1 MISPARALIST
12 FTLCFLFGC
21 VSALAQTTFPEI
33 STSGGISSR
42 SIGEHEQLQFTI
54 AIANKADPKIMNASL
69 RNVTLTQVPD
79 GYRLATIC
87 VIPTPSS
94 PLNPCQTGE
103 EFNANKKRLT
113 GTLAPGQS
121 MIVTG
126 YLKPDS
132 IHKTASLAV
141 LLEWTLYDSTLP
153 TSGLP
158 SARVVTLGE
167 NQVQSASW
175 WGRVSS
181 DEILKVL
188 AVPAL
193 LLVIGAVVGLL
204 VNTLNSLRDKRAHKN
219 EAERSLRSETWKQ
232 MLPVSHNYAA
242 KFYLPL
248 SLAAERFSKNLK
260 KKNTRV
266 AFFYLLFS
274 GKKVIAT
281 RNEIGGFY
289 FKDLRGEALAANCW
303 EKQRLAC
310 MGEEDTPF
318 FLAVRASIDELD
330 DIDSYEAFE
339 AMFAATPG
347 GDFSSDSIQQA
358 WTFFQAWVV
367 KKKEVDETISY
378 LDGFTAVM
386 DYESNRP
393 YQYWYDTKPR
403 LVAADNTKELLRKIL
418 TAEKYTDGE
427 IESYLSAVVAP

>member
-167 NQVQSASW
+167 NQVQSAS
-175 WGRVSS
+175 
-181 DEILKVL
+181 
-188 AVPAL
+188 
-193 LLVIGAVVGLL
+193 
-204 VNTLNSLRDKRAHKN
+204 
-219 EAERSLRSETWKQ
+219 
-232 MLPVSHNYAA
+232 
-242 KFYLPL
+242 
-248 SLAAERFSKNLK
+248 
-260 KKNTRV
+260 
-266 AFFYLLFS
+266 
-274 GKKVIAT
+274 
-281 RNEIGGFY
+281 
-289 FKDLRGEALAANCW
+289 
-303 EKQRLAC
+303 
-310 MGEEDTPF
+310 
-318 FLAVRASIDELD
+318 
-330 DIDSYEAFE
+330 
-339 AMFAATPG
+339 
-347 GDFSSDSIQQA
+347 
-358 WTFFQAWVV
+358 
-367 KKKEVDETISY
+367 
-378 LDGFTAVM
+378 
-386 DYESNRP
+386 
-393 YQYWYDTKPR
+393 
-403 LVAADNTKELLRKIL
+403 
-418 TAEKYTDGE
+418 
-427 IESYLSAVVAP
+427 